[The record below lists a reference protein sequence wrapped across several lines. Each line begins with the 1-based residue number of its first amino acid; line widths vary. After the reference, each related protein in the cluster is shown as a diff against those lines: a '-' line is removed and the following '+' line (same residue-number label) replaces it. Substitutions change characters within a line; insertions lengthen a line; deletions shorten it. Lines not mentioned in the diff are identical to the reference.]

1 MPPRPESADIL
12 LIGAGVASA
21 RCARMLRRRGFA
33 GSILLVGDESA
44 LPYNRPPLSK
54 ELLRGEEWLRRV
66 MNVLQPRQVG
76 AIGNHAARA
85 LGPEVPAVRHPSHGG
100 AVATTRGLR
109 DLLAR
114 WLA

>member
-1 MPPRPESADIL
+1 
-12 LIGAGVASA
+12 
-21 RCARMLRRRGFA
+21 
-33 GSILLVGDESA
+33 
-44 LPYNRPPLSK
+44 
-54 ELLRGEEWLRRV
+54 